1 MFWRRIRGEPR
12 PEHEQSDA
20 VRRPESD
27 APGDTEPD
35 AVPEPD
41 AAPERDAVLSPEAAG
56 AREAQAPDVALE
68 PAPEPTPSASSS
80 TSGGFAPPPP
90 VGSFAPPPREGA
102 TAPAREPEP
111 VVGSFAPPPSARP
124 DLAAEPRGTIS
135 DGVAASRRGFMSRLH
150 GILGTGEADE
160 ETWEEV
166 EETLIAGDVGARLAM
181 DVVARARSRR
191 DPAGPEAAVRAELER
206 LLPPAPSGPWRPAR
220 PDPSMPAVVLVVG
233 VNGTGK
239 TTSIAKIAAR
249 LAIEGDDVIL
259 AAADTFR
266 AAAIE
271 QLDAWAQRL
280 RLPVVAHRAG
290 ADPSA
295 VVFDAL
301 DAAVARD
308 ADVVI
313 VDTAGRLHTRHN
325 LMEELAKIR
334 RTIDKRLPGAAP
346 DVLFVL
352 DATTG
357 QNGLAQAKAFHDA
370 APLTG
375 IVLTKLD
382 STAKGGIVFAIEQ
395 ALAVPVV
402 FAGVGE
408 RVGDL
413 VDFDPRAFVEALFE
427 DGGDTARVSG

>member
-1 MFWRRIRGEPR
+1 MFWRRGRRDASADESRQEQPAAVETTPEP
-12 PEHEQSDA
+12 A
-20 VRRPESD
+20 V
-27 APGDTEPD
+27 PGDAEPVGPV
-35 AVPEPD
+35 AAEP
-41 AAPERDAVLSPEAAG
+41 AG
-56 AREAQAPDVALE
+56 TPEAQAAESTAPESTAPE
-68 PAPEPTPSASSS
+68 SAGSIAPEPGPPEAPPIVPGGTAGQAEPSA
-80 TSGGFAPPPP
+80 
-90 VGSFAPPPREGA
+90 
-102 TAPAREPEP
+102 
-111 VVGSFAPPPSARP
+111 
-124 DLAAEPRGTIS
+124 TIA
-135 DGVAASRRGFMSRLH
+135 DGLQASRRGFMARLH
-150 GILGTGEADE
+150 GIFRGGAADE
-160 ETWEEV
+160 AAWEEA

-181 DVVARARSRR
+181 DVVARARGRR

-206 LLPPAPSGPWRPAR
+206 LLPAVPAGPWRPSR
-220 PDPSMPAVVLVVG
+220 PDPSLPAVILVVG

-249 LAIEGDDVIL
+249 LAAEGDRVIL

-271 QLDAWAQRL
+271 QLAAWASRL
-280 RLPVVAHRAG
+280 DLPVVAHKAG

-301 DAAVARD
+301 DAAVARG

-325 LMEELAKIR
+325 LMEELGKIR
-334 RTIDKRLPGAAP
+334 RTIDKRLPGVVP
-346 DVLFVL
+346 EVLFVL

-357 QNGLAQAKAFHDA
+357 QNGLVQAKAFHEA
-370 APLTG
+370 TGLTG

-395 ALAVPVV
+395 ALGVPVV

-413 VDFDPRAFVEALFE
+413 VDFQPASFVEALF
-427 DGGDTARVSG
+427 A

>member
-12 PEHEQSDA
+12 PEDEQADTA
-20 VRRPESD
+20 TRPESE
-27 APGDTEPD
+27 APDPAEPD
-35 AVPEPD
+35 ALPERGAVPEPD
-41 AAPERDAVLSPEAAG
+41 SAPSPES
-56 AREAQAPDVALE
+56 APGPTASAVSS
-68 PAPEPTPSASSS
+68 PA
-80 TSGGFAPPPP
+80 
-90 VGSFAPPPREGA
+90 GSFAPPSSGGSFAPSPRDRA
-102 TAPAREPEP
+102 APAGETEPI
-111 VVGSFAPPPSARP
+111 VGSFAPPPSARP

-150 GILGTGEADE
+150 GILGAGEADDD
-160 ETWEEV
+160 TWEEV
-166 EETLIAGDVGARLAM
+166 EETLIAGDVGARLAI

-191 DPAGPEAAVRAELER
+191 EPGGPESAVRAELER
-206 LLPPAPSGPWRPAR
+206 LLPPAPSGAWRPAR
-220 PDPSMPAVVLVVG
+220 PDPSVPAVVLVVG

-249 LAIEGDDVIL
+249 LAIEGDNVIL

-271 QLDAWAQRL
+271 QLGVWAGRL
-280 RLPVVAHRAG
+280 RLPVVAHKAG

-301 DAAVARD
+301 DAAVARG

-334 RTIDKRLPGAAP
+334 RTIDKRLPGVSP

-357 QNGLAQAKAFHDA
+357 QNGLAQAKAFHAA

-413 VDFDPRAFVEALFE
+413 VDFDPHAFVEALFE
-427 DGGDTARVSG
+427 ETGATPRDGRTGEASPRTDGGARQI

>member
-1 MFWRRIRGEPR
+1 MFWRRGRRDQAADEGR
-12 PEHEQSDA
+12 QEQPAGASPQPA
-20 VRRPESD
+20 
-27 APGDTEPD
+27 AP
-35 AVPEPD
+35 PD
-41 AAPERDAVLSPEAAG
+41 AAPV
-56 AREAQAPDVALE
+56 
-68 PAPEPTPSASSS
+68 ASS
-80 TSGGFAPPPP
+80 APPPGGTLDTSP
-90 VGSFAPPPREGA
+90 GDAAASGSPRSAGLEPGPA
-102 TAPAREPEP
+102 AVPSTAPAQGDGQAE
-111 VVGSFAPPPSARP
+111 PSA
-124 DLAAEPRGTIS
+124 TIA
-135 DGVAASRRGFMSRLH
+135 DGLQASRRGFMARLH
-150 GILGTGEADE
+150 GIFRGGAADE
-160 ETWEEV
+160 AAWEEA

-206 LLPPAPSGPWRPAR
+206 LLPAVPPGPWRPLR
-220 PDPSMPAVVLVVG
+220 PDPSLPAVVLVVG

-249 LAIEGDDVIL
+249 LAAQGDRVIL

-271 QLDAWAQRL
+271 QLEAWAARL
-280 RLPVVAHRAG
+280 DLPLVAHKAG

-301 DAAVARD
+301 DAAVARG

-334 RTIDKRLPGAAP
+334 RTIDKRLPGVTP
-346 DVLFVL
+346 EVLFVL

-357 QNGLAQAKAFHDA
+357 QNGLAQAKAFHEA
-370 APLTG
+370 TGLTG

-395 ALAVPVV
+395 ALGVPVV

-413 VDFDPRAFVEALFE
+413 VDFQPASFVEALF
-427 DGGDTARVSG
+427 A

>member
-1 MFWRRIRGEPR
+1 MFWRRSR
-12 PEHEQSDA
+12 H
-20 VRRPESD
+20 
-27 APGDTEPD
+27 
-35 AVPEPD
+35 
-41 AAPERDAVLSPEAAG
+41 
-56 AREAQAPDVALE
+56 E
-68 PAPEPTPSASSS
+68 PAPEEEASGPGAPGQAVEEPGVEAAESGASSPDPG
-80 TSGGFAPPPP
+80 TSSPDTGASDPDRGGPDASP
-90 VGSFAPPPREGA
+90 A
-102 TAPAREPEP
+102 TAPGASPESSGEP
-111 VVGSFAPPPSARP
+111 GA
-124 DLAAEPRGTIS
+124 TIA
-135 DGVAASRRGFMSRLH
+135 DGLQASRRGFMARLH
-150 GILGTGEADE
+150 GIFRAGPVDEA
-160 ETWEEV
+160 TWEEV

-181 DVVARARSRR
+181 DVVARARARR
-191 DPAGPEAAVRAELER
+191 DQGGPEAAVRAELAR
-206 LLPPAPSGPWRPAR
+206 LLPAAATGPWRPGR
-220 PDPSMPAVVLVVG
+220 PDPSLPAVVLVVG

-249 LAIEGDDVIL
+249 FAGEGDRVIL

-271 QLDAWAQRL
+271 QLETWAGRL
-280 RLPVVAHRAG
+280 DLPVVAHKAG

-301 DAAVARD
+301 DAAVARG

-325 LMEELAKIR
+325 LMEELTKIR
-334 RTIDKRLPGAAP
+334 RTIDRRLPGVTP
-346 DVLFVL
+346 EVLFVL

-357 QNGLAQAKAFHDA
+357 QNGLAQAKAFHEA
-370 APLTG
+370 TVLTG

-408 RVGDL
+408 RVVDL
-413 VDFDPRAFVEALFE
+413 VDFDPASFVEALF
-427 DGGDTARVSG
+427 A

>member
-1 MFWRRIRGEPR
+1 MFWRRT
-12 PEHEQSDA
+12 
-20 VRRPESD
+20 RPESGSAGGQPETAVARAAADPVPAD
-27 APGDTEPD
+27 APAAADG
-35 AVPEPD
+35 
-41 AAPERDAVLSPEAAG
+41 AAPGSGAG
-56 AREAQAPDVALE
+56 PAQIA
-68 PAPEPTPSASSS
+68 
-80 TSGGFAPPPP
+80 
-90 VGSFAPPPREGA
+90 
-102 TAPAREPEP
+102 
-111 VVGSFAPPPSARP
+111 
-124 DLAAEPRGTIS
+124 
-135 DGVAASRRGFMSRLH
+135 DGVQASRRGFMARLH
-150 GILGTGEADE
+150 SILRGGRVDDEA
-160 ETWEEV
+160 WAAV

-181 DVVARARSRR
+181 EVVARARDRR
-191 DPAGPEAAVRAELER
+191 DPGGPEAAVRAELAR
-206 LLPPAPSGPWRPAR
+206 LLPASTAGSWRPAR
-220 PDPSMPAVVLVVG
+220 PDRTLPAVVLVVG

-249 LAIEGDDVIL
+249 LAGEGDRVLL

-271 QLDAWAQRL
+271 QLEAWASRL
-280 RLPVVAHRAG
+280 ALPIVAHRAG

-295 VVFDAL
+295 VVFAAL

-334 RTIDKRLPGAAP
+334 RTIGKRLPGVTP
-346 DVLFVL
+346 EVLFVL

-357 QNGLAQAKAFHDA
+357 QNGLAQAKAFHEA
-370 APLTG
+370 IGLTG

-395 ALAVPVV
+395 ALGVPVV

-408 RVGDL
+408 RVADL
-413 VDFDPRAFVEALFE
+413 VDFDTDAFVEALF
-427 DGGDTARVSG
+427 A